1 MEKII
6 SILFVHIEHWNKAWF
21 GLIFIGSI
29 INAFLQLIPSLT
41 DNLLIAL
48 IAYSLGLAIGLI
60 ANKRGKWL

>member
-48 IAYSLGLAIGLI
+48 IAYSLGLTIGLI
-60 ANKRGKWL
+60 AKKRGKWL

>member
-6 SILFVHIEHWNKAWF
+6 SILFVHIENWNKAWF

-48 IAYSLGLAIGLI
+48 IAYSLGLTIGLI

>member
-1 MEKII
+1 VEKII

-48 IAYSLGLAIGLI
+48 IAYSLGLTIGFI

>member
-41 DNLLIAL
+41 DNLLVAL
-48 IAYSLGLAIGLI
+48 IAYLLGLTIGLI